1 VPSSTSI
8 GQYASH
14 RTVSVHRAAF
24 CSLKEIDAEAVL
36 ENCRALINQ
45 IIAGLSAEEPF
56 VNVSSAAELLLYLEC
71 AASALKRSV
80 SRSQE
85 RGETKIVAFNY
96 RRR

>member
-1 VPSSTSI
+1 MS
-8 GQYASH
+8 
-14 RTVSVHRAAF
+14 
-24 CSLKEIDAEAVL
+24 KEIGAEPAL

>member
-1 VPSSTSI
+1 MLNTI
-8 GQYASH
+8 
-14 RTVSVHRAAF
+14 
-24 CSLKEIDAEAVL
+24 EAEATL

-56 VNVSSAAELLLYLEC
+56 VNVSSAAELLFYLER
-71 AASALKRSV
+71 AASAPKKSV
-80 SRSQE
+80 SHSQE

>member
-1 VPSSTSI
+1 MLNTI
-8 GQYASH
+8 
-14 RTVSVHRAAF
+14 
-24 CSLKEIDAEAVL
+24 EAEATL

-56 VNVSSAAELLLYLEC
+56 VNVSSAAELLFYLER
-71 AASALKRSV
+71 AASALERSV

-96 RRR
+96 PRR

>member
-1 VPSSTSI
+1 MLNTI
-8 GQYASH
+8 
-14 RTVSVHRAAF
+14 
-24 CSLKEIDAEAVL
+24 EAEATL

>member
-1 VPSSTSI
+1 MLNTI
-8 GQYASH
+8 
-14 RTVSVHRAAF
+14 
-24 CSLKEIDAEAVL
+24 EAEATL

-56 VNVSSAAELLLYLEC
+56 VNVSSAAELLFYLER
-71 AASALKRSV
+71 AASALERSV

-85 RGETKIVAFNY
+85 RAETKIAAFNY

>member
-1 VPSSTSI
+1 MP
-8 GQYASH
+8 
-14 RTVSVHRAAF
+14 
-24 CSLKEIDAEAVL
+24 KETDVEATL

>member
-1 VPSSTSI
+1 MLNTI
-8 GQYASH
+8 
-14 RTVSVHRAAF
+14 
-24 CSLKEIDAEAVL
+24 EAEATL

-85 RGETKIVAFNY
+85 RGEPKIVAFNY
-96 RRR
+96 CRR

>member
-1 VPSSTSI
+1 MLNTI
-8 GQYASH
+8 
-14 RTVSVHRAAF
+14 
-24 CSLKEIDAEAVL
+24 EAEATL

-56 VNVSSAAELLLYLEC
+56 VKASSAAELLFYLER
-71 AASALKRSV
+71 AASALKKSV

-96 RRR
+96 RRC

>member
-1 VPSSTSI
+1 MLNTI
-8 GQYASH
+8 
-14 RTVSVHRAAF
+14 
-24 CSLKEIDAEAVL
+24 EAEATL

-45 IIAGLSAEEPF
+45 IIAGLSAEEPL